1 MSPQVDRH
9 MRPYLYC
16 MIGIW
21 IVVTGVFYLIASW
34 MVP

>member
-21 IVVTGVFYLIASW
+21 LLVTGVFYWIVTSTA
-34 MVP
+34 P